1 MHNRIQGGSLQVHP
15 TRLCNLACRHCY
27 SDSSPQQRGALRPE
41 LISQVIEDA
50 AAIGFDVISLS
61 GGEPLIYDGLGEI
74 LQTART
80 LGCKVNFVSNGI
92 LIAGRH
98 YRRHAGSFSVVAL
111 SLDGLAPRHNAIRGS
126 DKSFEQVRRAARI
139 LRDDGQLFG
148 LIHTMTSESLDEIET
163 LCELAAE
170 WGAGLIQLH
179 PFEPA
184 GRGIGVVGMTPLSAH
199 ERVVA
204 YVLAAATQS
213 LYPQLR
219 VQLDLVHRDIAR
231 RAPEVLLAQ
240 PMAEPA
246 PLNELVLQDDGTIVP
261 LTYGLGSHWAVTDIR
276 RQCLAEAWP
285 QYLAAQWPEL
295 RRRIRLAAL
304 EVARGRHGDVAAWH
318 PVLRDVASRMSTSAP
333 LRKELVAA

>member
-111 SLDGLAPRHNAIRGS
+111 SLDGLAPRHNESVGPTNLSSRC
-126 DKSFEQVRRAARI
+126 AAPH
-139 LRDDGQLFG
+139 GF
-148 LIHTMTSESLDEIET
+148 
-163 LCELAAE
+163 
-170 WGAGLIQLH
+170 
-179 PFEPA
+179 
-184 GRGIGVVGMTPLSAH
+184 SA
-199 ERVVA
+199 
-204 YVLAAATQS
+204 T
-213 LYPQLR
+213 
-219 VQLDLVHRDIAR
+219 
-231 RAPEVLLAQ
+231 
-240 PMAEPA
+240 
-246 PLNELVLQDDGTIVP
+246 T
-261 LTYGLGSHWAVTDIR
+261 
-276 RQCLAEAWP
+276 
-285 QYLAAQWPEL
+285 
-295 RRRIRLAAL
+295 
-304 EVARGRHGDVAAWH
+304 
-318 PVLRDVASRMSTSAP
+318 ASSSASST
-333 LRKELVAA
+333 R